1 MDTAKARLEGLY
13 AEAFSRFGTAC
24 LWSKQPVRH
33 PTVAHA
39 RIIADALRVEGGREA
54 YVLAAELD
62 EACDA
67 VDRPAA

>member
-33 PTVAHA
+33 PTS
-39 RIIADALRVEGGREA
+39 RMPES
-54 YVLAAELD
+54 
-62 EACDA
+62 
-67 VDRPAA
+67 